1 MIHFFNWFTKV
12 TSWIVQKLCFRTK
25 IYYEKRAE
33 QGRRIR
39 GSAIIISNHT
49 SVYDYAVFL
58 FVFFGRTLRYQMAE
72 VLFKKVLLRSFLK
85 CMGGIFVD
93 RDSNDF
99 AFMDQSQEI
108 LKKGG
113 VVGIFPEGR
122 IPDSHEKKPLPFKSG
137 ATHLALI
144 SDAPIIPVYTNGS
157 YFHKQRARVI
167 IGKPIYVSELYDSRE
182 DYKTNL
188 ERITQEL
195 RDRIIN
201 LGKMLDGETENEK
214 GKEENKELSVL

>member
-1 MIHFFNWFTKV
+1 MIRFFNWFTKL
-12 TSWIVQKLCFRTK
+12 TSWVVQKICFRTK
-25 IYYEKRAE
+25 IYYENKDE
-33 QGRRIR
+33 QRRKIK

-72 VLFKKVLLRSFLK
+72 VLFKKALLRNFLK

-99 AFMDQSQEI
+99 GFMEQSQKVLE
-108 LKKGG
+108 KGG

-122 IPDSHEKKPLPFKSG
+122 IPKEGEEKPAPFKSG
-137 ATHLALI
+137 ATQLALT
-144 SDAPIIPVYTNGS
+144 ANVPIIPIYTNGS
-157 YFHKQRARVI
+157 YFQKRRARVI
-167 IGKPIYVSELYDSRE
+167 IGKPIYVAELYDNQE

-188 ERITQEL
+188 ERITQQL
-195 RDRIIN
+195 RSRIID
-201 LGKMLDGETENEK
+201 LGNTLEEK
-214 GKEENKELSVL
+214 IEHERKKENK